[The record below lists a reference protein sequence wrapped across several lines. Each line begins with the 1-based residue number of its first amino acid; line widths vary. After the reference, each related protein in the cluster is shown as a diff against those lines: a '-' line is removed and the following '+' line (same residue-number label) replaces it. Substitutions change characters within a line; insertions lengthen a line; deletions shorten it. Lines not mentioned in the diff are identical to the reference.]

1 MVTLNTTADLNIAPI
16 GITPLDNSVSINN
29 DQDLSIQ
36 QVPDLIIGK
45 VPDLIIGSENPDV
58 LFGTPEDDRIT
69 ALGGDDTIIGTTGND
84 AIDGGEGFDT
94 IDYSDFGE
102 AVTILTAGSF
112 DNGADTQL
120 DSVENFIGAIGQT
133 NTIDGSASTGDTTS
147 LNVDLGNNSVA
158 VENVPGVGTIN
169 LEVENFVKVVGTAA
183 EDRLI
188 GDNADNKLKGIKG
201 DDELTGGGGN
211 DTLVGGSGSDR
222 LNGTDS
228 LLKGAGEQ
236 DRLSGGKDGDRFIL
250 GDENGSFYSTEGDS
264 DFAKI
269 TDFSFG
275 DTIQLSREERY
286 SVTRTGSGFNLL
298 ADRGEEKE
306 LVAKVQF
313 SFSNTSSV
321 SSRSISQISSDSSSS
336 FDNQI
341 ELPSESFQLDSG
353 ESLDIFTAA

>member
-1 MVTLNTTADLNIAPI
+1 MVTLNVISQDSSLFI
-16 GITPLDNSVSINN
+16 GNATQNN
-29 DQDLSIQ
+29 LSIQ
-36 QVPDLIIGK
+36 QVPD
-45 VPDLIIGSENPDV
+45 IIGSEDPDI
-58 LFGTPEDDRIT
+58 LFGTPEDDSIS

-84 AIDGGEGFDT
+84 TIDGGEGFDT
-94 IDYSDFGE
+94 VDYSDFGE
-102 AVTILTAGSF
+102 AVTILTAGAF

-120 DSVENFIGAIGQT
+120 DSIEKIIGAIGQT

-169 LEVENFVKVVGTAA
+169 LEVENFIKVIGTAA
-183 EDRLI
+183 GDRLI
-188 GDNADNKLKGIKG
+188 GDDAANKLKGIKG

-228 LLKGAGEQ
+228 LLRGAGEK
-236 DRLSGGKDGDRFIL
+236 DRLVGGNDGDRFIL
-250 GDENGSFYSTEGDS
+250 GDENGSFYAEEGNS

-275 DTIQLSREERY
+275 DIIQLSSEERY
-286 SVTRTGSGFNLL
+286 SIKRTGSGFDLL
-298 ADRGEEKE
+298 TDRGEEKE

-313 SFSNTSSV
+313 SFSNTSAI
-321 SSRSISQISSDSSSS
+321 SSRSISEISSDSNSSV
-336 FDNQI
+336 DDRI
-341 ELPSESFQLDSG
+341 ELPSESFQINSG
-353 ESLDIFTAA
+353 ESLDIFTAT